1 MDRRR
6 FLGSVAAAPAAAQA
20 IPSARFIKGICSAM
34 FADEMPLAE
43 RMKSARNA
51 GFDAIELRMGGEL
64 TLESAPEQVKRL
76 GDAAQKAG
84 VAVASLWISQELG
97 KTPLNSPDAAVRS
110 RGADAVR
117 KAIGFARDL
126 NCGAVLIV
134 PGRVGSGPKL
144 FAGYE
149 ASWQRFTAEFQ
160 KIVPYAGQAKVILT
174 PENVW
179 NKFLLS
185 PLEMRSFV
193 DQFRS
198 PWLQAHFDVGN
209 VMEFGYPQDWIETLG
224 PRIKRVHVKDFK
236 LATRNSPARFVDLL
250 EGDVDWKAVMS
261 ALVKTGYRGFVSP
274 EAGHNPRDPDQIGK
288 ASRALDKILAMV

>member
-6 FLGSVAAAPAAAQA
+6 FLGSVAAAPVAARTRAN
-20 IPSARFIKGICSAM
+20 ARFIKGICGAM
-34 FADEMPLAE
+34 FPDEMPLVE
-43 RMKSARNA
+43 RMRAARNA

-64 TLESAPEQVKRL
+64 TLETAPEQVKRL
-76 GDAAQKAG
+76 GEAARKTG
-84 VAVASLWISQELG
+84 VAVASLWISQELS
-97 KTPLNSPDAAVRS
+97 KTPLNSPDAALRA
-110 RGADAVR
+110 RGVEAVR
-117 KAIGFARDL
+117 KAIEFASLL

-149 ASWQRFTAEFQ
+149 ASWQRFTAEFH

-236 LATRNSPARFVDLL
+236 LAAKNSPARFVDLL

-274 EAGHNPRDPDQIGK
+274 EAGRNPRDPDQIGK
-288 ASRALDKILAMV
+288 ASRALDKILAMA